1 MHLNHDLG
9 VVGLLIGIVNASEA
23 LDLTRA
29 CSLVQAL
36 GVALLAHLDGDLH
49 EHLQEVALRHTLTHL
64 HAVRLVRRDEA
75 HKSDGAVLSKKLG
88 HLANA
93 ADVLLAVLGRKAKVL
108 VQAMTDVIAV
118 QVDSELAQ
126 LAQGVLQGAGDGA
139 LTAAAQASEPED
151 ATLLVQQVLL
161 VCAADHA
168 LVPLDVGR
176 LAHVVGGGLHPA
188 AQGADLGGEV
198 MDSLLRGLRHA
209 GGGRAQRRRAATDQ
223 AGGELPGG
231 GGRAQHRRGR
241 GSRAEIRTVSGKADD
256 GRMCCGIGVR

>member
-93 ADVLLAVLGRKAKVL
+93 ADVLLAVRRAEAQVL
-108 VQAMTDVIAV
+108 VQAVAHVIAV
-118 QVDSELAQ
+118 QVDSKAALRRQ
-126 LAQGVLQGAGDGA
+126 HVLQRARHRA
-139 LTAAAQASEPED
+139 LAAAAEAREPQHD
-151 ATLLVQQVLL
+151 AALPQQRLLVR
-161 VCAADHA
+161 AAHA
-168 LVPLDVGR
+168 RLVPADVGR
-176 LAHVVGGGLHPA
+176 RGHVI
-188 AQGADLGGEV
+188 
-198 MDSLLRGLRHA
+198 
-209 GGGRAQRRRAATDQ
+209 GGGRGRHGRRRCFRD
-223 AGGELPGG
+223 
-231 GGRAQHRRGR
+231 RHRR
-241 GSRAEIRTVSGKADD
+241 
-256 GRMCCGIGVR
+256 